1 MRKSLVALSI
11 LAATALPTV
20 VSAADYSDD
29 IHKNDYKWLQFNI
42 MQSVDNKIPFGN
54 QNDTYLEIEFGGR
67 SGIVDLYAYV
77 DVFDI
82 FNSKDSDRHDGD
94 NFFMKFAPRF
104 SIDGMLGKDLSFGPV
119 QELYIST
126 VTNVGDGALFDHN
139 IGLGSDIMV
148 PWFGKIGVNTYA
160 RYVRENYGADNEGK
174 WDGFQISTNWF
185 KPFVN
190 FDNGSFIAYQGYL
203 DYKFG
208 ADEISD
214 QAGRSDTSLEWFNG
228 FYWHSDQ
235 WAVGYGLKVY
245 EDMALLEDGGFA
257 GETSGIGHYFD
268 VTYKF

>member
-1 MRKSLVALSI
+1 MRKSLVALSV
-11 LAATALPTV
+11 LAATALPAV

-245 EDMALLEDGGFA
+245 DDMALLEDGGFA